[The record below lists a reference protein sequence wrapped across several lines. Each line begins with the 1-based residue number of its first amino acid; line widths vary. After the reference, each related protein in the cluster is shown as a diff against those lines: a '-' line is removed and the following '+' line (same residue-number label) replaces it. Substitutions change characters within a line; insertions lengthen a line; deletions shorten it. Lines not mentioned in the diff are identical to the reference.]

1 MNDSATFPGKSL
13 AAVDIA
19 RFAEVRA
26 HTERL
31 AANLSPEDQCV
42 QSMPD
47 ASPVK
52 WHRAHTTWFFET
64 FLLLP
69 RSWHWWPLF
78 MIPFALLGLFVA
90 IKIWHALPDAT
101 RKYIAEVERHKVA

>member
-1 MNDSATFPGKSL
+1 MNYSATFPGESL

-19 RFAEVRA
+19 RYAEVRA

-52 WHRAHTTWFFET
+52 WHRAHTTWFFEQ
-64 FLLLP
+64 FVLG
-69 RSWHWWPLF
+69 
-78 MIPFALLGLFVA
+78 PFAPGYQVFDVDFRYLFNSV
-90 IKIWHALPDAT
+90 L
-101 RKYIAEVERHKVA
+101 